1 MKTKVHHSLQE
12 KIMRLIYLAVAL
24 AILVPHLASAQSV
37 SQKAAI
43 EQEIR
48 RLDLEHADA
57 ILRGDLPALDK
68 LWTTDFKV
76 NNPFNEVD
84 KADRIRTGAMT
95 YSSFIREPE
104 TVLVHGD
111 TVIVMGRE
119 IVVPKGNS
127 PDAGKTINRRYTN
140 IWMKRDSKW
149 RLVARHASV
158 ICGK

>member
-1 MKTKVHHSLQE
+1 MVRGRKL
-12 KIMRLIYLAVAL
+12 MRLILLTVAMTL
-24 AILVPHLASAQSV
+24 LVPGLVSAQSV
-37 SQKAAI
+37 KQKAAI

-57 ILRGDLPALDK
+57 VLRGDLAALDK
-68 LWTTDFKV
+68 LWTRDFKV
-76 NNPFNEVD
+76 NNPFNEID
-84 KADRIRTGAMT
+84 KADRIRTGAVT

-104 TVLVHGD
+104 SVLIHGD

-140 IWMKRDSKW
+140 IWMKRNSKW
-149 RLVARHASV
+149 RLVARQASV
-158 ICGK
+158 ICQK

>member
-1 MKTKVHHSLQE
+1 
-12 KIMRLIYLAVAL
+12 MRLIYLAVIFAVF
-24 AILVPHLASAQSV
+24 IPGPVSAQSAK
-37 SQKAAI
+37 QKSKV

-48 RLDLEHADA
+48 RLDLAHADA
-57 ILRGDLPALDK
+57 ILRGDLAALDK
-68 LWTTDFKV
+68 LWTEDFKV
-76 NNPFNEVD
+76 NNPFNQVD
-84 KADRIRTGAMT
+84 RADRIRTGAVT

-104 TVLVHGD
+104 TVLIHGD

-140 IWMKRDSKW
+140 IWMKRSGRW

-158 ICGK
+158 ICQQ